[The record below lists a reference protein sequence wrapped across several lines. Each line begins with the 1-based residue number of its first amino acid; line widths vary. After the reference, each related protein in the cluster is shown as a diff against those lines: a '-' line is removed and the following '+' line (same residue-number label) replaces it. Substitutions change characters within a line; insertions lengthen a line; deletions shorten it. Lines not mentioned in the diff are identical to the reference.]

1 MHRYRPILRIVALLL
16 LAASLLACSRGVD
29 WSSREREN
37 AANIQASLQATSNA
51 ASVAN
56 SMTGN
61 DPAARE
67 KLLQALRAAH
77 LHAVRV
83 EDSVLDKLHQR
94 MYGKFR
100 LDYQRALAR
109 MIRAYENGDPDAAQE
124 AALEIRDFMDWYRRE
139 KHTFRWWR
147 GGPGNG
153 SVN

>member
-1 MHRYRPILRIVALLL
+1 MFRYSAILRIAALLL
-16 LAASLLACSRGVD
+16 PAAGLLACSDGVD

-37 AANIQASLQATSNA
+37 AAHIQASLRATSSA
-51 ASVAN
+51 ASIAN
-56 SMTGN
+56 NMTGN
-61 DPAARE
+61 DPAERE

-77 LHAVRV
+77 LHAARV

-100 LDYQRALAR
+100 LDYQRALAK
-109 MIRAYENGDPDAAQE
+109 MIRAYENGDPGAAQE
-124 AALEIRDFMDWYRRE
+124 AANEIRDFMDWYRRE

-153 SVN
+153 AIN